1 MLRHRAV
8 IGALALALL
17 LAVALLLAFDRDGND
32 FSFAVDPTIAY
43 EGDELPGLN
52 GGPPRRIGTMISPTG
67 ERDDFALDEVIAL
80 PRDGDALDEFVSRYG
95 GRVLESGRG
104 QRIEGLSAPGHRPA
118 RLPLRLIE
126 VDSSRSDTSD
136 IAGNME
142 EAGFSGRFVF
152 SSEKALRFVAMLARE
167 RDVPIAPN
175 PVVRGSVSKEH
186 PTAAGG
192 NLDAELW
199 PWMTDTG
206 LSVGVARA
214 WDYLVYKKA
223 LGEPGERTP
232 TYAAVIDGGF
242 ALSASGVPL
251 DGNRD
256 YFYYGAK
263 PIQADMVGKDG
274 AAGGENRTSCSG
286 GASCPWHGQA
296 SFGVLGAVPR
306 NGFGSAGTGG
316 PVVVPILINVD
327 WTWYGALAG
336 MYNLADAIRSSVLFG
351 GGAKRA
357 SVISISILGSCYS
370 ACGLSEV
377 IGKEDLTDYMQRTV
391 LTATA
396 FGAVVVAAAGNES
409 NDLDES
415 LTEAGWSDW
424 IPCELTAVVCVGAIT
439 NSGTA
444 QSYSNYGGNVD
455 IWAPTNILSTTNPI
469 VVDADAD
476 NVCNSTSNNAC
487 DELATFGGT
496 SASTPFVAGVI
507 ALMSDLDNN
516 APPRAALPPAGTP
529 RVNEIRSILRS
540 TANAST
546 DAKVSPGYVDALEAV
561 LRVRPNDEPTV
572 QLLRPADGAQVGWQ
586 KRITFEVEYADPE
599 VDAGDV
605 SELYRWP
612 GTVRYESDL
621 DGLLCQSS
629 LPPRYTCT
637 TPETP
642 AGLTVG
648 THRVAVTAV
657 DPFGGRAT
665 QTISLRAVNGPPT
678 VSISSPDPSATLFSD
693 IPTTLNAYVTDPD
706 AEPIPDDRVSWASSL
721 DGPLGTG
728 RRASVILSQGSHTL
742 TATAVDGKGVSGTNS
757 VTVQVRSGVGVP
769 SPAITYPGPDDP
781 CCFSPGETLVL
792 RGTASDEE
800 DGDLP
805 GTAFRWFSDLDG
817 FLGRGSSR
825 PVTLSG
831 PETPCYPEYRR
842 HTITLRARDTDGNE
856 VSVSRRISIGAVC

>member
-1 MLRHRAV
+1 MRFRVLV
-8 IGALALALL
+8 GALALVVL
-17 LAVALLLAFDRDGND
+17 LAGLLVYAFALDANEFSYEIDPKIGYGGDG
-32 FSFAVDPTIAY
+32 
-43 EGDELPGLN
+43 LPGLH
-52 GGPPRRIGTMISPTG
+52 GGRPRRVGTMVSPNG

-80 PRDGDALDEFVSRYG
+80 PGNADALDAFVARYDG
-95 GRVLESGRG
+95 SVLDSGAG
-104 QRIEGLSAPGHRPA
+104 QRIEGLSAPGHRPPK
-118 RLPLRLIE
+118 LPVRLIE
-126 VDSSRSDTSD
+126 VDLSRSDPSGFAD
-136 IAGNME
+136 SME
-142 EAGFSGRFVF
+142 DAGFSGRFVF
-152 SSEKALRFVAMLARE
+152 SSEEAVRFVAMLARE
-167 RDVPIAPN
+167 RELPIAPN
-175 PVVRGSVSKEH
+175 PVVRGSVSNEH

-192 NLDAELW
+192 NLDAERW

-206 LSVGVARA
+206 LSIGVARA
-214 WDYLVYKKA
+214 WAYLYYKKA
-223 LGEPGERTP
+223 LGEPGERVP

-242 ALSASGVPL
+242 ALDGNGVPR

-256 YFYYGAK
+256 YFYYGSR
-263 PIQADMVGKDG
+263 PIQADMVDKDG

-286 GASCPWHGQA
+286 GASCPWHGQG

-306 NGFGSAGTGG
+306 NGYGSAGTGG
-316 PVVVPILINVD
+316 PVVVPILIRVD

-357 SVISISILGSCYS
+357 YVISISVLGSCYS

-391 LTATA
+391 LTATT
-396 FGAVVVAAAGNES
+396 FGAVLVTAAGNDS

-415 LTEAGWSDW
+415 LSESGWSDW
-424 IPCELTAVVCVGAIT
+424 IPCELTAVICVGAIT
-439 NSGTA
+439 NSGNA
-444 QSYSNYGGNVD
+444 QSYSNYGDNVD

-469 VVDADAD
+469 VAKADSD
-476 NVCNSTSNNAC
+476 DVCNSASNNSC

-496 SASTPFVAGVI
+496 SASTPFLAGVV
-507 ALMSDLDNN
+507 ALMTDLDHN
-516 APPRAALPPAGTP
+516 ASSAATLPPAGTQ
-529 RVNEIRSILRS
+529 RVNAIRSILRS

-546 DAKVSPGYVDALEAV
+546 DAKVAPGYVDALQAV
-561 LRVRPNDEPTV
+561 MQVRPNEPPTV
-572 QLLRPADGAQVGWQ
+572 SLLRPTDGTEVGWQ
-586 KRITFEVEYADPE
+586 KRITFQVEYSDPE
-599 VDAGDV
+599 VDPNDI

-612 GTVRYESDL
+612 GTVRYESNL
-621 DGLLCQSS
+621 DGLLCESS
-629 LPPRYTCT
+629 LPPNYSCT
-637 TPETP
+637 TPEKP
-642 AGLTVG
+642 DGLAVG

-657 DPFGGRAT
+657 DPFDGQAS
-665 QTISLRAVNGPPT
+665 QTSSVRVVSRPPT
-678 VSISSPDPSATLFSD
+678 VEISSPDASTSLFSD

-706 AEPIPDDRVSWASSL
+706 AEAITDDHVSWSSSL

-728 RRASVILSQGSHTL
+728 RRTSVLLSQGRHVL
-742 TATAVDGKGVSGTNS
+742 TATAVDGKGLSTSDS

-781 CCFSPGETLVL
+781 CCFSPGNTIVL

-800 DGDLP
+800 DGNLS
-805 GTAFRWFSDLDG
+805 GGALRWYSDIDG
-817 FLGRGSSR
+817 FLGRGGSL

-856 VSVSRRISIGAVC
+856 VSVSRRVSIGVVC